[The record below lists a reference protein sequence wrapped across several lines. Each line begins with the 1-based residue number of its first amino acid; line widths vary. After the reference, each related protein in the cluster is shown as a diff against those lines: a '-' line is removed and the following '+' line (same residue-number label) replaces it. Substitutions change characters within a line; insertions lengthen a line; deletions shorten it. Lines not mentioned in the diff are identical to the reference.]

1 MRYVPSS
8 TVRSMVVYGASG
20 LAFLGANL
28 LLARALS
35 TDHYA
40 LVTLVVAL
48 VTLGYHLAPIGL
60 DGVAVRGRVDLGPPL
75 LKRLFVASTAVGAGM
90 AAVAFIF
97 YGISTAT
104 AALLL
109 PACVAGALKLV
120 AAARFQGAQRF
131 GLALSLQACPN
142 VLLLLGAAA
151 TLALGRETA
160 YVTLLV
166 LTLGLVAAAA
176 IAWTLVLR
184 ERASTKPSRPLPV
197 PWREAAALA
206 GVSAAGM
213 VFIQLE
219 RLVIPHVLPAADLAL
234 FGVLAAIAG
243 SLFRL
248 LQMGVGFSL
257 LPRLR
262 NAATVFERRRLIA
275 HEARFAVVIAV
286 AGSAAILVAA
296 PLVERWFLA
305 GKYAL
310 PTALVVAAIFSGV
323 AKIAH
328 AFARVAA
335 TALGTPREL
344 SRVNGAGWASVAL
357 AVGAAVLAAPWGLT
371 GVVYGVGLGWLA
383 WAIMM
388 FAVVYRHLRAPA
400 GVPAE
405 T

>member
-8 TVRSMVVYGASG
+8 TLRTMVVYGVSG
-20 LAFLGANL
+20 LAFLAANL
-28 LLARALS
+28 LLARAL
-35 TDHYA
+35 TTEQYA

-48 VTLGYHLAPIGL
+48 VTLGYHLAPVGL
-60 DGVAVRGRVDLGPPL
+60 DAVVVRGRVGVGPAL
-75 LKRLFVASTAVGAGM
+75 LKRVATAAVAVGAGLTT
-90 AAVAFIF
+90 AALIL
-97 YGISTAT
+97 YGIAPTT
-104 AALLL
+104 AALLM
-109 PACVAGALKLV
+109 PASAAGALMLV
-120 AAARFQGAQRF
+120 AAARFQSEQRF
-131 GLALSLQACPN
+131 TVALGLTSAPN
-142 VLLLLGAAA
+142 LLLLLGAAA
-151 TLALGRETA
+151 TLALGRHTA
-160 YVTLLV
+160 HLTLLV
-166 LTLGLVAAAA
+166 LTIGLAVSAA
-176 IAWTLVLR
+176 IGWAVLLR
-184 ERASTKPSRPLPV
+184 EPPANAPQPSAHV
-197 PWREAAALA
+197 PWGEAFALA

-213 VFIQLE
+213 LFIQLE
-219 RLVIPHVLPAADLAL
+219 RLVIPHLLPVEDLAL

-275 HEARFAVVIAV
+275 HEARFAVAIAV
-286 AGSAAILVAA
+286 AGAAAILVVT
-296 PLVERWFLA
+296 PLFERWFLA
-305 GKYAL
+305 GKYDL
-310 PTALVVAAIFSGV
+310 PTSLVVAALFSGV

-344 SRVNGAGWASVAL
+344 TRVNGAGWVSVAL
-357 AVGAAVLAAPWGLT
+357 AVGAAFLAAPWGLI

-383 WAIMM
+383 WAAMM
-388 FAVVYRHLRAPA
+388 FAVVQRHLRVPD